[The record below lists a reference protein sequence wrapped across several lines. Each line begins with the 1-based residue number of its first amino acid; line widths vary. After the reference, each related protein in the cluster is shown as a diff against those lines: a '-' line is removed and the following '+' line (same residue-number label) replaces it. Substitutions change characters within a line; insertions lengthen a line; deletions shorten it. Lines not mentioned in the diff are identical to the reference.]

1 MDETGAELPQANNE
15 LVQKPEGNVVSRIV
29 SNLRRALSKA
39 PQNATSTTP
48 QELTPDQK
56 IATEKAQIQAS
67 QDILGQ
73 IQMDPRREDIKIG
86 DAERANIAAAN
97 RRITDIQIDEQGSPM
112 RGTNTYER
120 PWAEKEAQPTA
131 IPVAPSEK
139 PPVSIPVEEPA
150 AA

>member
-1 MDETGAELPQANNE
+1 MDETGAELPKVNTE
-15 LVQKPEGNVVSRIV
+15 LVQKPEGNVVTRLV
-29 SNLRRALSKA
+29 SNLRRALSKT
-39 PQNATSTTP
+39 PQNTTSTTP

-56 IATEKAQIQAS
+56 IAAEKAKIQAS

-86 DAERANIAAAN
+86 DAEKTNIATAN
-97 RRITDIQIDEQGSPM
+97 RNITDIQINEQGSPM

-120 PWAEKEAQPTA
+120 PWAEKEAQSTA
-131 IPVAPSEK
+131 VPVAPNEQQ
-139 PPVSIPVEEPA
+139 PPAEEPA